1 MSLLARSLRYGSE
14 NKAHGEAIVQSS
26 KTEPGT
32 REANIEEVDF
42 GSLLKPA
49 KLATI
54 KLHLQSLTMSIF
66 ISGTEVKT
74 FFPSLIDYVQI
85 PVSVS
90 EDIEAKVYD
99 WLSDSR
105 LKNPKNP
112 YRWYMNTI
120 FQIMGRAGVQTE
132 LSYTAWLSR
141 SQQHRVYLTD

>member
-90 EDIEAKVYD
+90 EDIETKV
-99 WLSDSR
+99 
-105 LKNPKNP
+105 
-112 YRWYMNTI
+112 
-120 FQIMGRAGVQTE
+120 
-132 LSYTAWLSR
+132 
-141 SQQHRVYLTD
+141 